1 MEPYQ
6 WKNSEKFWPSTNENF
21 SLSHNI
27 MRKVVDDWSNC
38 FRWWWDDFKI
48 LIFDFKKHPLTNEKW
63 IPNNMNYNELFLSF
77 SEIVQK
83 VLKSANVDKNYKI
96 Q

>member
-1 MEPYQ
+1 
-6 WKNSEKFWPSTNENF
+6 
-21 SLSHNI
+21 
-27 MRKVVDDWSNC
+27 
-38 FRWWWDDFKI
+38 
-48 LIFDFKKHPLTNEKW
+48 
-63 IPNNMNYNELFLSF
+63 MNYNELFLSF